1 MDACVIILFIYL
13 LLSFQYF
20 FGLSQ
25 AVKFYQHFA
34 SFNDFCDLDRKSYI
48 GLWNLILNRVFFLF
62 LFKLRKAMSRKY
74 KFHEKS
80 GAYFVSFATVYW
92 VGVFVREIYF
102 QVIVDALDYCRKH
115 KGMILYAYC
124 IMPTHIHLL
133 FQAENQNPSDLIRD
147 FKTFTAKILIQRIK
161 DNLQENRRE
170 WLLWMFSRAAERRC
184 NVKQY
189 QFWQHHNQPIEIYS
203 QKFFDEKLNYIHQ
216 NPVVSGFVSEPWEWK
231 YN

>member
-1 MDACVIILFIYL
+1 
-13 LLSFQYF
+13 
-20 FGLSQ
+20 
-25 AVKFYQHFA
+25 
-34 SFNDFCDLDRKSYI
+34 
-48 GLWNLILNRVFFLF
+48 
-62 LFKLRKAMSRKY
+62 MSRKY

-216 NPVVSGFVSEPWEWK
+216 NPVVSGFVSEPWNGNIIEINCLYFCDLCRK
-231 YN
+231 IVNFYLSVGEFCVNSAYYVLVKGIL